1 MGRKEAIMTVRVS
14 KAYSHEYVCCLPPA
28 LEKRIM
34 AAVKKEISSLL
45 LSDEEKAEAVGDA
58 VHSKVCDLTDTINII
73 WCH

>member
-1 MGRKEAIMTVRVS
+1 MAVKIPRT
-14 KAYSHEYVCCLPPA
+14 YSHEYVCCLPLA

-58 VHSKVCDLTDTINII
+58 AHSKVCDLTDTINII
-73 WCH
+73 WCP